1 LLVLLAAFAV
11 IPLALPWLVG
21 RIGSRAFFVAALL
34 PVVAFVHAALATPE
48 IIDGRVPTES
58 SLDPSTRRRLSMRMD
73 TLGWVLTLIVT
84 GWERSSCSTAAGI
97 STARRGVGLRRRAPR
112 VRGAMYGLVL
122 TDDIIVLVMFW
133 EITSILSYL
142 LIGFY
147 HARREPSSRPAGAA
161 RDDAR
166 RPRDVR
172 RRRHPRR

>member
-1 LLVLLAAFAV
+1 VGALVLLYCRWYF
-11 IPLALPWLVG
+11 
-21 RIGSRAFFVAALL
+21 
-34 PVVAFVHAALATPE
+34 
-48 IIDGRVPTES
+48 DGKTQ
-58 SLDPSTRRRLSMRMD
+58 
-73 TLGWVLTLIVT
+73 
-84 GWERSSCSTAAGI
+84 
-97 STARRGVGLRRRAPR
+97 GVGLFAA
-112 VRGAMYGLVL
+112 VLLGFAGAMYGLVL

-172 RRRHPRR
+172 RRRHARR